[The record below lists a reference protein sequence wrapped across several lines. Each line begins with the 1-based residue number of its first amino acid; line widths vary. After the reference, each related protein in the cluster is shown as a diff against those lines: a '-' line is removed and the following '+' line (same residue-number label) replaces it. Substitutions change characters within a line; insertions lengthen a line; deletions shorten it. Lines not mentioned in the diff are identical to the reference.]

1 MVSTVVADIEDCSG
15 IVLVLVVVNIKA
27 VSSWVSQVSKLSW
40 VERELLEV
48 FISPWSDDDRLLD
61 IEFLSILVGDGVVS
75 SGVSSDR
82 LGS

>member
-15 IVLVLVVVNIKA
+15 IVLVLVLVNIKA

-48 FISPWSDDDRLLD
+48 FVSPWSNDNSLLD
-61 IEFLSILVGDGVVS
+61 KESLSILV
-75 SGVSSDR
+75 
-82 LGS
+82 